1 MLNQVLNWRF
11 DTERRRNR
19 MRSVVLLSLILH
31 MIIVIVYLFLPLNRL
46 SHEQE
51 DAFAVDLLNDAE
63 APRKRNLKPKPPLT
77 KKLYDPNQ
85 QLARNAEDRKIE
97 TTRNKI
103 DEVMKLSPRVVL
115 EDVEVNKAPLSE
127 IIPDVMTDA
136 QLRDAEASNLSR
148 LISQPG
154 QTDGRGIVT
163 GRVRARG
170 DGGMGRFRGS
180 GQGGGDGLLGGGG
193 KDGAA
198 DRLGIIDF
206 LNEHDGAKDVVYCLD
221 ITASMQAAGLN
232 KLELAIISIKN
243 SVMMLGS
250 EDSLNLV
257 TFSTRVEAMHKTMLP
272 ANAANIERTLKYLN
286 RFTPRSIQNNTDT
299 NILSALE
306 AALAFEPTI
315 VVLITD
321 GLPVWD
327 DEEDDDEDDET
338 VYIETDPQK
347 ILDTVRERN
356 HNNAAIYVVALEF
369 DLKRSR
375 AAKLLVSLA
384 EEHNGQIKA
393 IGSDLL
399 YEFAE
404 QEGLN
409 D

>member
-115 EDVEVNKAPLSE
+115 EDVEVNKAPVSD

-206 LNEHDGAKDVVYCLD
+206 LNELEGPKDVVYCLD
-221 ITASMQAAGLN
+221 ITASMVAAGMK
-232 KLELAIISIKN
+232 KLPLAINALKD
-243 SVMMLGS
+243 SVLMLGN
-250 EDSLNLV
+250 EDTFNLV
-257 TFSTRVEAMHKTMLP
+257 TFSMHVEAMSERMLP
-272 ANAANIERTLKYLN
+272 ANAASIERTLKYLN
-286 RFTPRSIQNNTDT
+286 RFTPRSIQGNTDT

-306 AALAFEPTI
+306 AALAFEPTV

-321 GLPVWD
+321 GLPQVESD
-327 DEEDDDEDDET
+327 SP
-338 VYIETDPQK
+338 VYIETSPQK
-347 ILDTVRERN
+347 ILDAVRERN
-356 HNNAAIYVVALEF
+356 IGNAAIYVVGLEI

-375 AAKLLVSLA
+375 GAKLLVSLA
-384 EEHNGQIKA
+384 EEHNGKIKA
-393 IGSDLL
+393 IGGDLL

>member
-1 MLNQVLNWRF
+1 MLNQLLNWRL

-31 MIIVIVYLFLPLNRL
+31 MIIVIFYLFLPLNRL

-115 EDVEVNKAPLSE
+115 EDVEVNKAPVSD

-206 LNEHDGAKDVVYCLD
+206 LNEHDGPKDVVYCLD
-221 ITASMQAAGLN
+221 ITASMQAVGLN
-232 KLELAIISIKN
+232 KLELAIISIKD

-257 TFSTRVEAMHKTMLP
+257 TFSARAEAMHKTMLP
-272 ANAANIERTLKYLN
+272 ANAANIERTLKYLD
-286 RFTPRSIQNNTDT
+286 RFTPRSIQGNTDT
-299 NILSALE
+299 NILVALE
-306 AALAFEPTI
+306 AALAFEPT
-315 VVLITD
+315 VVIFVTD

-327 DEEDDDEDDET
+327 DDDT
-338 VYIETDPQK
+338 AYIETDPQK
-347 ILDTVRERN
+347 ILDVVREHNR
-356 HNNAAIYVVALEF
+356 NNAAIYVVALEI
-369 DLKRSR
+369 DLKHSR
-375 AAKLLVSLA
+375 AAKLLVALA
-384 EEHNGQIKA
+384 EEHNGKIKA
-393 IGSDLL
+393 IGGDLL
-399 YEFAE
+399 NEYAE